1 MAQPWQTPSLSG
13 AVDSFEMRNLQA
25 GTLPTEVEVRD
36 MMWRKVSLVRTQSGL
51 RAAVQQ
57 LEQWWM
63 RLEQPGTGASSQES
77 MRLLNIVTVG
87 LLIARAALRR
97 EESRGGHFR
106 EDFPQRD
113 DILWKRNVSDVLIDF
128 QVS

>member
-1 MAQPWQTPSLSG
+1 MFGVRSAVAMAQPWQTPSLSG
-13 AVDSFEMRNLQA
+13 DVDSFEMRNLQA

-63 RLEQPGTGASSQES
+63 RLSNLG
-77 MRLLNIVTVG
+77 
-87 LLIARAALRR
+87 
-97 EESRGGHFR
+97 
-106 EDFPQRD
+106 
-113 DILWKRNVSDVLIDF
+113 
-128 QVS
+128 